1 LKSSVAIPEIVD
13 GRCLSSK
20 FCGTVRN
27 RYLPKIAEIAFT
39 IHVDTD
45 QLRSPNIDRTMSED
59 TTDSWLKFLNP
70 ESLTQNLTRA
80 AIFITCW
87 EMLKEAVLEQ
97 PRDFFTH
104 EWRDGEGIPSPTYK
118 TDVLS
123 LSRDPL
129 IASALWFRDQHA
141 ITDDDI
147 QLLRV
152 LRTHR
157 NDIAH
162 ELPKFLGSKEFD
174 VQLDLLNGI
183 LQLVEKI
190 DKWWIQNIEIPT
202 NPDFDGRE
210 LTQEVL
216 DGVTSMRMVFINLL
230 VSVAN
235 GDPTHLQQ
243 IYEGFK
249 KHIEEK
255 RLKGK
260 T

>member
-1 LKSSVAIPEIVD
+1 
-13 GRCLSSK
+13 
-20 FCGTVRN
+20 
-27 RYLPKIAEIAFT
+27 
-39 IHVDTD
+39 
-45 QLRSPNIDRTMSED
+45 MSQD

-80 AIFITCW
+80 ALYITCW
-87 EMLKEAVLEQ
+87 ELLKEAVLDQ

-118 TDVLS
+118 TEVLS
-123 LSRDPL
+123 LDRDPL
-129 IASALWFRDQHA
+129 IASALWFRDQQA

-147 QLLRV
+147 HTLRA

-174 VQLDLLNGI
+174 VRLDLLTGMFHF
-183 LQLVEKI
+183 VEKI

-202 NPDFDGRE
+202 NPDFDHRE
-210 LTQEVL
+210 LTQQEL
-216 DGVTSMRMVFINLL
+216 DAVASMRMVFMNLL

-235 GDPTHLQQ
+235 GDQTHLQQ

-249 KHIEEK
+249 KHIDTK
-255 RLKGK
+255 
-260 T
+260 